1 MIPLLIPGLRPK
13 SSPLTMAKRIMQI
26 SPDHDEIPVC
36 HRLMNPEP
44 KPLIKFNPSLVT
56 ALDGQP
62 TKMDALLL
70 ILIQDPR
77 HEPRA
82 DALPLAAF
90 RYCEEMDI
98 RLPPHPFEDP
108 VGVK

>member
-13 SSPLTMAKRIMQI
+13 SSPLTMAERIMQI
-26 SPDHDEIPVC
+26 SPDHDEITVY
-36 HRLMNPEP
+36 HRLVNPEP
-44 KPLIKFNPSLVT
+44 KPLIKRNPSLVI

-62 TKMDALLL
+62 TEMDALLL
-70 ILIQDPR
+70 ILIQGPP

-90 RYCEEMDI
+90 CHCEKMDI
-98 RLPPHPFEDP
+98 GLPP
-108 VGVK
+108 